1 MRTEEH
7 LGALRSTEDQVMST
21 ENSSICSSLVLS
33 LARSA
38 MGLGKV
44 EGKDKKK
51 GWLAETEDES
61 KNVLCYI

>member
-7 LGALRSTEDQVMST
+7 LGALRSTEDRVMST
-21 ENSSICSSLVLS
+21 ENSSICSSLVVS

-38 MGLGKV
+38 MGLGKD

-51 GWLAETEDES
+51 G
-61 KNVLCYI
+61 

>member
-1 MRTEEH
+1 
-7 LGALRSTEDQVMST
+7 MST